1 MDYQI
6 QEEGK
11 FKYVESKGG
20 DRTLLLLHGLFG
32 ALSNF
37 EDLINAFKDD
47 YNVVVPILPIFD
59 LPPKEVSLDSLVA
72 HVAEFI
78 EMKGYEEVN
87 LLGNSLGGHVGL
99 IYTLKYPKQVKSL
112 TLTGS
117 SGLFENSIGSSF
129 PPRANYEFVKTKTE
143 STFYDP
149 KIATKELVDEVY
161 DIVNQRDKTLAVIYT
176 ARSAIKYNLE
186 EELHKIEAPT
196 LLIWGNN
203 DTITPPFVGDK
214 FHELLKNSKLIFLE
228 NCGHAPMMEHP
239 KDFNEYL
246 SEFLE
251 GVYTN

>member
-1 MDYQI
+1 MDYQVHK
-6 QEEGK
+6 EGK

-20 DRTLLLLHGLFG
+20 ERVLLLLHGLFG

-59 LPPKEVSLDSLVA
+59 LPPREVSLDRLVD

-78 EMKGYEEVN
+78 ALKGYEEVN

-99 IYTLKYPKQVKSL
+99 IYTLKYPSQVKSL

-143 STFYDP
+143 ETFYDP

-186 EELHKIEAPT
+186 EELHEIEAPT
-196 LLIWGNN
+196 LLIWGKD
-203 DTITPPFVGDK
+203 DTITPPFVGEK
-214 FHELLKNSKLIFLE
+214 FNELIKNSELVFLE
-228 NCGHAPMMEHP
+228 KCGHAPMMEHP
-239 KDFNEYL
+239 KYFNKHL
-246 SEFLE
+246 TEFLE
-251 GVYTN
+251 KVYA